1 MAKKGL
7 NMEKVVEI
15 RNEVEEVMEVE
26 TTPVVVTEM
35 VEHVGASLED
45 IDALREIM
53 IEEQMKE
60 IERVE
65 EMDTLREMRIKKQ
78 IEVMN
83 ELYVKELNE
92 VMVELK
98 NKVHNG
104 IKYAIIKGKDVES
117 DVKFVSGKQLLGI
130 FKSYKEITGVEMSD
144 MQKDY
149 LKTLNHKQIS
159 NILYTLNV
167 ARKQF
172 IIA

>member
-26 TTPVVVTEM
+26 TTPVIVTEM

-65 EMDTLREMRIKKQ
+65 EMEMNR
-78 IEVMN
+78 
-83 ELYVKELNE
+83 
-92 VMVELK
+92 MVELK
-98 NKVHNG
+98 NKVDNG
-104 IKYAIIKGKDVES
+104 IRYAILKGKDVES

-130 FKSYKEITGVEMSD
+130 FKSYKDITGIEMSD

-149 LKTLNHKQIS
+149 LKTLNPKQIS

-167 ARKQF
+167 ARKTLV
-172 IIA
+172 A